1 VADPRETGGATAN
14 QLIFDAALRH
24 QVGLRRFTAGEV
36 ARIVKLLEE
45 ADRDL
50 VKQLRERLGSV
61 RGRPTDYTSERLQRI
76 LEDVRVARREAFA
89 LMRGQLSPTLRKLA
103 RMEAD
108 FEGALLRESIPFT
121 IELATVQPEQL
132 RAIVTTQPFA
142 GANLGQWY
150 SSLAT
155 SDQGNLTRAIQLGL
169 SQGENLDQIV
179 RRVAGTRSA
188 GFRDGVLALNRRN
201 AETVVR
207 TAINGVSNAAR
218 EAVWTQNA
226 DIISALRWTSVLDGR
241 TSPVCRGRDG
251 ALAPVTPGGPL
262 PDGAV
267 PLDPPGAR
275 PPAHPGCRSVMVAQV
290 DGVAAVG
297 TRPTV
302 TDTRTRE
309 RREVDFR
316 REAKKSGLPI
326 QEVRKRWA
334 DRNIG
339 FTPASTNYN
348 SWLRT
353 QPPAFQAD
361 VLGPARARLFR
372 EGGLSLDQFVDATG
386 RQYTLAELARDNAR
400 AFARA
405 GL

>member
-1 VADPRETGGATAN
+1 MADPRATPGTTAN
-14 QLIFDAALRH
+14 QRIFDAALRH

-36 ARIVKLLEE
+36 ARIVALLEE

-50 VKQLRERLGSV
+50 VRQLRARLGSV
-61 RGRPTDYTSERLQRI
+61 RARPTEYTSERLQRL
-76 LEDVRVARREAFA
+76 LEDVRLARREAFA

-103 RMEAD
+103 TMEAG
-108 FEGALLRESIPFT
+108 FEGRLLQEAMPFSV
-121 IELATVQPEQL
+121 ELATVAPAQL

-150 SSLAT
+150 SSLA
-155 SDQGNLTRAIQLGL
+155 SADQGGLTRAIQLGL

-207 TAINGVSNAAR
+207 TAINGVANAAR
-218 EAVWTQNA
+218 ESVWSENA
-226 DIISALRWTSVLDGR
+226 DIISALRWTSTLDGR
-241 TSPVCRGRDG
+241 TSPVCRARDG
-251 ALAPVTPGGPL
+251 ALTPATAGGTL
-262 PDGAV
+262 PEGSRA
-267 PLDPPGAR
+267 LDPLGAR

-302 TDTRTRE
+302 SDTRTRDK
-309 RREVDFR
+309 REVDFR
-316 REAKKSGLPI
+316 AEARKTGRPI

-334 DRNIG
+334 DENIG
-339 FTPASTNYN
+339 FTPAATDYN

-353 QPPAFQAD
+353 QPPSFQAD
-361 VLGPARARLFR
+361 VLGPARAKLFR
-372 EGGLSLDQFVDATG
+372 EGGLSLDRFVDSTG
-386 RQYTLAELARDNAR
+386 RQYTLLELARDNAR
-400 AFARA
+400 AFGRA